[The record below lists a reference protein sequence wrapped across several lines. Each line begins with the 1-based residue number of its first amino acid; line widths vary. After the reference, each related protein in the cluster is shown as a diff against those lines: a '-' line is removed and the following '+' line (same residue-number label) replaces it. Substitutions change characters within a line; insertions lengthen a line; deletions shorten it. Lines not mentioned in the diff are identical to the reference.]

1 MRSLLSAVSQDE
13 ETKEAQITVHV
24 DVHSFEFWTHIC
36 LAGKYLGFTLLHC
49 WQEDLWEV
57 VEEEKEEMRKM
68 LQRADP
74 GQMET
79 ERD

>member
-1 MRSLLSAVSQDE
+1 M
-13 ETKEAQITVHV
+13 
-24 DVHSFEFWTHIC
+24 
-36 LAGKYLGFTLLHC
+36 GFTLLHC

-68 LQRADP
+68 LQRTDP
-74 GQMET
+74 GQRET